1 MFERAGTATGGTTLC
16 CCCWLDGLCG
26 MVSGSSGAL
35 HLGIGYKGI
44 IFNDESLKPKVSK
57 ILDLSMIISF
67 VGALVVGL

>member
-1 MFERAGTATGGTTLC
+1 MFERSGIATGGTTLR
-16 CCCWLDGLCG
+16 CCCWLDALCG

-35 HLGIGYKGI
+35 HLEIGCKGT
-44 IFNDESLKPKVSK
+44 IFSDESLKPKVSK